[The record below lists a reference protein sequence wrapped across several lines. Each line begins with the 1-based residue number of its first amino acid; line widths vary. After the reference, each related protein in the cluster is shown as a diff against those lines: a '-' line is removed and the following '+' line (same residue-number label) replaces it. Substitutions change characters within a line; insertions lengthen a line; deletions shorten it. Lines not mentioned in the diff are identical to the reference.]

1 MSESILLVDDQKEVL
16 GYVSKILKKAGFEV
30 LCEQTAEA
38 GLAVFKKNAEQLS
51 LAILDLDLGKGRD
64 DGLLL
69 LQQMKA
75 FAAHVPI
82 IILSGKGT
90 ISSATSALKMGAE
103 DFLEKDAYIEEH
115 LRVSVEKVR
124 ALLKIVNENRRLKQE
139 NQGLNKDLDYFA
151 KVLESRYRIVSDHPL
166 MHKAVEK
173 CRRLANI
180 PRPVLI
186 RGERGVGKE
195 LIAGTI
201 HYSSR
206 RARKP
211 FVVVNCAAFHGELL
225 ESELFGHEKGAF
237 TGAVS
242 RKIGRFEQANGGT
255 LFLDEIGNMA
265 LDFQEKILRVLEY
278 PRFERVQGTESIEV
292 DVRVL
297 AATNA
302 SLEKMMAEGRFRED
316 LYDRLSFE
324 TVNVPPVRERLED
337 IPLLVEHFSARMRA
351 EVPEIEDKTWSPGA
365 LSQLGRYH
373 WPGNVRQLKNVVE
386 RTLYSAPDATIT
398 AADLPEIL
406 SSVEKAATTFPD
418 QVARFERQLLLRALH
433 ATANN
438 QKKAAEKLGLSYDQF
453 RHYYKKYD
461 LKSARS

>member
-1 MSESILLVDDQKEVL
+1 MKECILLVDDQREVL
-16 GYVSKILKKAGFEV
+16 DYVTKILEKADFEV
-30 LCEQTAEA
+30 LSETTAEE
-38 GLAVFKKNAEQLS
+38 GLATFKRNSGRLS
-51 LAILDLDLGKGRD
+51 LAILDLDLGQGRD

-75 FAAHVPI
+75 HADHVPI

-90 ISSATSALKMGAE
+90 IGAAISALKMGAA

-124 ALLKIVNENRRLKQE
+124 ALLKIVNENRALKQE

-151 KVLESRYRIVSDHPL
+151 SILESRYRIVSEHPL
-166 MHKAVEK
+166 MEKVVEK
-173 CRRLANI
+173 CKRVANI

-186 RGERGVGKE
+186 RGERGSGKE

-237 TGAVS
+237 TGAVA
-242 RKIGRFEQANGGT
+242 RKIGRFEQADGGT

-278 PRFERVQGTESIEV
+278 PRFERVQGTEQIEV

-302 SLEKMMAEGRFRED
+302 DLEKMMAEGKFRED

-324 TVNVPPVRERLED
+324 TVTVPPLRERLED
-337 IPLLVEHFSARMRA
+337 IPLLVEHFSGRMRA
-351 EVPEIEDKTWSPGA
+351 EVPEIEAKSWSAGA
-365 LSQLGRYH
+365 LHQLGRFH

-386 RTLYSAPDATIT
+386 RTLYSCLEETIQ
-398 AADLPEIL
+398 ADDLPDSL
-406 SSVEKAATTFPD
+406 HSVQAAATTFPE
-418 QVARFERQLLLRALH
+418 QIAEYEKKLLLRALN
-433 ATANN
+433 ATAFN
-438 QKKAAEKLGLSYDQF
+438 QKKAAEKLGLTYDQF
-453 RHYYKKYD
+453 RHYYKKYE
-461 LKSARS
+461 LKKER